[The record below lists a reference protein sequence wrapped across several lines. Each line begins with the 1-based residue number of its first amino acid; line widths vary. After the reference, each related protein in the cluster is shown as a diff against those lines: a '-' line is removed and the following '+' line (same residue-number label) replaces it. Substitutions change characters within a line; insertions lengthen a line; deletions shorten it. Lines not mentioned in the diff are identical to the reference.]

1 MTEYKLTIAVIFAR
15 KNDANNVIEFA
26 AIVERIGVNEV
37 VSDGSIRSHRSDL
50 TTQHAGEYT
59 GFPSL
64 KEKVQL
70 EGSRIELAMNVRGK
84 LHFIFIRPSN
94 GVIVLRDGRKFDADL
109 RLGAT
114 QDGGLAV
121 HASRQSKSRTQVVVV
136 LPGVLNGRSSDKPS
150 DVRFEH
156 FEPS

>member
-26 AIVERIGVNEV
+26 AIVERIGINEV
-37 VSDGSIRSHRSDL
+37 VSDLIL
-50 TTQHAGEYT
+50 QHTGEYT

-114 QDGGLAV
+114 QDGCLAV
-121 HASRQSKSRTQVVVV
+121 HASRQSKSRTQVVIV
-136 LPGVLNGRSSDKPS
+136 LPGVLNGCSSDKPS
-150 DVRFEH
+150 DVRFEQ
-156 FEPS
+156 FASS

>member
-37 VSDGSIRSHRSDL
+37 AGDGSIVHHRRHL
-50 TTQHAGEYT
+50 MLQHAGEYT

-70 EGSRIELAMNVRGK
+70 EGSRIERAMNGRGK

-94 GVIVLRDGRKFDADL
+94 GVIVLRDGRKCDADL

-114 QDGGLAV
+114 QDGGNTM
-121 HASRQSKSRTQVVVV
+121 HASRHSKSRTQVVIV

-150 DVRFEH
+150 NVRFEH